1 MFNKKKEDTDGFDKY
16 TYILK
21 IEKMKLHCIYIACI
35 CIGISL
41 LIVINSAVGDD
52 IFIGKLELA
61 STITSIILSV
71 IAIIMSI
78 SGEGKTEGIRNQMTE
93 IIKDFKNTV
102 DLVNT
107 INADV
112 KSSIDELQDKIDN
125 IPSKV
130 DEIYKRRS
138 DGNIRK
144 RSNSSLNSKDNTE
157 WSRQ

>member
-16 TYILK
+16 AYILK
-21 IEKMKLHCIYIACI
+21 SEKMKLHCIYIACI

-41 LIVINSAVGDD
+41 LIVINSAIGDD

-93 IIKDFKNTV
+93 IIKDLKNTV
-102 DLVNT
+102 DLVNA

-144 RSNSSLNSKDNTE
+144 RSNSSLNSKNNTE